1 MGSKHE
7 LQVAIKILNPLGYK
21 NTIINQ
27 LSHCKVA
34 VKGRSLTQDQMSGRT
49 QMNRDNLWWLIHPVT
64 KQVFAAYEDPHR
76 KQLRELPLPKC
87 VEVWGLNPLDI
98 DQRTDQEIEK
108 LNRGAS
114 YLIIDDV
121 QYCIPEVSP
130 KYLKFLRSRQS
141 VCREMSNMIQVG
153 EHPNTVELFEVLEL
167 IQDTKT
173 TLFLVLELIT
183 GGELFDR
190 MKVLGLSSQQQQQQ
204 QQGMGLIPDEVF
216 QHRTEQLARRYFN
229 QLLSGINYCH
239 QKGVVHR
246 DLKPENLL
254 LSDPSDNAIL
264 KIADFGLSAVVFAT
278 ESFYKSDGLD
288 EPTAASAA
296 AAMRTRSAGDNAAYH
311 PLSSSTQQEQQQQQQ
326 QHNNNNRHRSSHN
339 TVKFQSSRISDPNHF
354 VGHRPSSA
362 AVHQYQYN
370 SIALPKKEPS
380 KQQQQQQQQMM
391 MESADFTTPPKSTR
405 RGSSY
410 SAGDEFDAFL
420 GSEGGHQL
428 ETTSGG
434 GGGGGGGVISPS
446 APPCYLR
453 RLRSVV
459 GSPHYIAPE
468 MSNHGR

>member
-1 MGSKHE
+1 MYQAASMGSKHE

-34 VKGRSLTQDQMSGRT
+34 VKGRSLTQDQMNGRT
-49 QMNRDNLWWLIHPVT
+49 PMNRDNLWWLIHPVT

-190 MKVLGLSSQQQQQQ
+190 MKVLGLSSSQQQQKQ
-204 QQGMGLIPDEVF
+204 QQGLGLISDEVY
-216 QHRTEQLARRYFN
+216 QYRTEQLARRYFN

-288 EPTAASAA
+288 EPAAVAV
-296 AAMRTRSAGDNAAYH
+296 MRTRSAGDNAAYH
-311 PLSSSTQQEQQQQQQ
+311 PPSLSSQQEQQQQQ
-326 QHNNNNRHRSSHN
+326 HNNNRHRSSHN

-354 VGHRPSSA
+354 VGHRPSA
-362 AVHQYQYN
+362 HQYN
-370 SIALPKKEPS
+370 SIPLPKKEKDLS
-380 KQQQQQQQQMM
+380 KQQ
-391 MESADFTTPPKSTR
+391 MESADFITPPKNTR
-405 RGSSY
+405 RGGSY
-410 SAGDEFDAFL
+410 SAGDEFEALD
-420 GSEGGHQL
+420 SEGGQQGL
-428 ETTSGG
+428 ESG
-434 GGGGGGGVISPS
+434 PS
-446 APPCYLR
+446 AAPCYLR

-468 MSNHGR
+468 MSNHGK